1 MFETAKK
8 YSETTYYNKQA
19 LEQELEHYLVEPLWN
34 EITQYRQLFKQD
46 FSIHGKKTF
55 LVRNPLVNDTMAQL
69 QELFFQW
76 LSIHQEDPYCELD
89 LFWLKE
95 QEQLRFASL
104 YAKMRYDKKMDEKT
118 LLEQVIKGFQ
128 LESEISSE
136 QITYLMNEKN
146 NLLLKLFMIAM
157 EGNRRSAF
165 LLFYPILYMHHVLP
179 LANMFQMEEVVDHMM
194 QIIQESDITLHFL
207 SMLTYLQTKFQDSM
221 NAYYLQDD
229 ASHSSLNLD
238 AQELIERYPM
248 LQKESIHFY
257 VSHRKPHHFYTLQ
270 DYIQACGVCYETAR
284 YSMEKFV
291 TLKWYQKQKA
301 GKKFVYFI

>member
-8 YSETTYYNKQA
+8 YSEITYYNKEA

-34 EITQYRQLFKQD
+34 EINQYRSLFKQD
-46 FSIHGKKTF
+46 FPLLGKKTY

-69 QELFFQW
+69 QEMFFQW
-76 LSIHQEDPYCELD
+76 LTIHQEEPYRDLD

-104 YAKMRYDKKMDEKT
+104 YAKMRYDKKIDEKT
-118 LLEQVIKGFQ
+118 LLEQVIKCFH
-128 LESEISSE
+128 LEEELSNEL
-136 QITYLMNEKN
+136 ITYLMNEKH
-146 NLLLKLFMIAM
+146 NLLLKIFRIAM
-157 EGNRRSAF
+157 EGNRRSTF

-179 LANMFQMEEVVDHMM
+179 LANMIQMEEVVDHMRNV
-194 QIIQESDITLHFL
+194 IHESDITLNFL
-207 SMLTYLQTKFQDSM
+207 SMLTYLQMKFRDSLDV
-221 NAYYLQDD
+221 YFLQDQME
-229 ASHSSLNLD
+229 STSLELD

-270 DYIQACGVCYETAR
+270 DYIKACDVCYETAR